1 MSLQALVFCS
11 DDKILRVLRRVLSDL
26 EIQMEHCLS
35 ADSTI
40 HKITRQRFEA
50 IIVDCTEQETAS
62 QILKSI
68 RNAPCNKRAV
78 AVAII
83 DGQTALRGAF
93 ELGAHFVLYKPISME
108 RAKSSFRAARALMKS
123 ERRRNQRI
131 PVQIPVVLYTQ
142 EGARVNTVTSDLGE
156 GGMAVQ
162 AAKLQRRSGQQVRAQ
177 FTLPD
182 TGFDCDCQVEIAWE
196 NTSRQSGIRFVEL
209 TPEVREKLRGWFNQH
224 AAPAE
229 VEDPPMACRL
239 TDLST
244 GGCYLDTSTPFPVR
258 AKVILCLAL
267 PGAKVQVSGVVKV
280 MHPEKGMGVE
290 FNQSTDE
297 QCGLVEDFLGTLS
310 NAAEGTSPE
319 LLVEPEGIQSS
330 DPEDKEHWANKG
342 VYDPLLDLFR
352 RGLDLTVEEFHSEM
366 QKQRETKAKRAT
378 VSI

>member
-162 AAKLQRRSGQQVRAQ
+162 AAKLQRRSGQQVRANS
-177 FTLPD
+177 P
-182 TGFDCDCQVEIAWE
+182 CPI
-196 NTSRQSGIRFVEL
+196 
-209 TPEVREKLRGWFNQH
+209 
-224 AAPAE
+224 PA
-229 VEDPPMACRL
+229 
-239 TDLST
+239 
-244 GGCYLDTSTPFPVR
+244 
-258 AKVILCLAL
+258 
-267 PGAKVQVSGVVKV
+267 
-280 MHPEKGMGVE
+280 
-290 FNQSTDE
+290 
-297 QCGLVEDFLGTLS
+297 
-310 NAAEGTSPE
+310 
-319 LLVEPEGIQSS
+319 
-330 DPEDKEHWANKG
+330 
-342 VYDPLLDLFR
+342 
-352 RGLDLTVEEFHSEM
+352 LTVIARWRSHGEHVATIWHS
-366 QKQRETKAKRAT
+366 
-378 VSI
+378 VCGIDP

>member
-1 MSLQALVFCS
+1 
-11 DDKILRVLRRVLSDL
+11 
-26 EIQMEHCLS
+26 
-35 ADSTI
+35 
-40 HKITRQRFEA
+40 
-50 IIVDCTEQETAS
+50 
-62 QILKSI
+62 
-68 RNAPCNKRAV
+68 
-78 AVAII
+78 
-83 DGQTALRGAF
+83 
-93 ELGAHFVLYKPISME
+93 
-108 RAKSSFRAARALMKS
+108 
-123 ERRRNQRI
+123 
-131 PVQIPVVLYTQ
+131 
-142 EGARVNTVTSDLGE
+142 
-156 GGMAVQ
+156 
-162 AAKLQRRSGQQVRAQ
+162 
-177 FTLPD
+177 
-182 TGFDCDCQVEIAWE
+182 
-196 NTSRQSGIRFVEL
+196 
-209 TPEVREKLRGWFNQH
+209 VREKLRGWFNQH

-366 QKQRETKAKRAT
+366 QKQRGTKAKRAT